1 MSSAKANPV
10 SLVGEGIGQ
19 PAQTMSLFMIEVI
32 ISADDCVPKGRKN
45 MTKHDKTRQQS
56 RLGWKS
62 LVTCK
67 IPKHI
72 IAILSE

>member
-1 MSSAKANPV
+1 
-10 SLVGEGIGQ
+10 
-19 PAQTMSLFMIEVI
+19 MIEEI
-32 ISADDCVPKGRKN
+32 ISADGCVSSRGQKN
-45 MTKHDKTRQQS
+45 MTKHDKTRQQL